1 MAAKR
6 FSEFTPI
13 PLGQKMKVVGLFGS
27 ENTISEEQVYLLSQE
42 EFVQVQEDAAKAL
55 LDSADAVTKADAA
68 TAVNTEQDL
77 VIAGLNQ
84 EVINVKQD
92 VININERID
101 ALPEIPTR
109 KKSEVSYLGLA
120 QTLTANTNYN
130 LVTLLKAFTPTSGT
144 LAPFFNVASNKMN
157 VYPDNSS
164 VAFKL
169 SLTGEWT
176 GTQTSNRS
184 IQLDFVGTNGNRLTK
199 SRDESVT
206 SDVITLVSFFSV
218 DANGFLVN
226 NGTAPILRSNGNNFT
241 ISEVTL
247 IAEQVTTQTSI
258 SEK

>member
-13 PLGQKMKVVGLFGS
+13 PLGQKMKVVGLFGV

-55 LDSADAVTKADAA
+55 LDSADAED
-68 TAVNTEQDL
+68 
-77 VIAGLNQ
+77 
-84 EVINVKQD
+84 
-92 VININERID
+92 
-101 ALPEIPTR
+101 
-109 KKSEVSYLGLA
+109 
-120 QTLTANTNYN
+120 
-130 LVTLLKAFTPTSGT
+130 
-144 LAPFFNVASNKMN
+144 
-157 VYPDNSS
+157 SS
-164 VAFKL
+164 VLFKL
-169 SLTGEWT
+169 SLSGAWT
-176 GTQTSNRS
+176 GNQTSNRS

-206 SDVITLVSFFSV
+206 TDVITLVSFFSV
-218 DANGFLVN
+218 DANGFLVL

>member
-13 PLGQKMKVVGLFGS
+13 PLGQKMKVVGLFGV

-68 TAVNTEQDL
+68 TAKNLLQDQSLEDLSQGLVAVNEK
-77 VIAGLNQ
+77 V
-84 EVINVKQD
+84 
-92 VININERID
+92 D
-101 ALPEIPTR
+101 ALPEVPVR
-109 KKSEVSYLGLA
+109 KKTEVIYLGLN
-120 QTLTANTNYN
+120 QLLTANTNYN
-130 LVTLLKAFTPTSGT
+130 LVTLLKALVATSGT
-144 LAPFFNVASNKMN
+144 LAPFFNTASDKMN
-157 VYPDNSS
+157 VYAEDSS
-164 VAFKL
+164 VLFKL
-169 SLTGEWT
+169 SLSGAWT
-176 GTQTSNRS
+176 GNQTSNRS

-206 SDVITLVSFFSV
+206 TDVITLVSFFSV
-218 DANGFLVN
+218 DAAGFLVN